1 MKKMKNSEVTFYG
14 EMADIAKSIDNDEW
28 EFHKYAFDISDQISE
43 LMESVS
49 INKTELAEKLGSSKA
64 FVSKILRGDANMTL
78 KTLTKIVFALG
89 GEVNTKII
97 SSHQEVQWLGYVKS
111 QEKKFGHENLSMK
124 YKVLEMVRATQDA
137 HTAIAA

>member
-1 MKKMKNSEVTFYG
+1 MKKLGNNEVTFYG
-14 EMADIAKSIDNDEW
+14 EMAEIAKSIDNDEW
-28 EFHKYAFDISDQISE
+28 EFHKYAFDISDQIYE
-43 LMESVS
+43 LMESAN

-97 SSHQEVQWLGYVKS
+97 SSHQEVQWLGYARP
-111 QEKKFGHENLSMK
+111 QEKKIGHENISMK
-124 YKVLEMVRATQDA
+124 YTVLKMVGATHDA